1 MSIIAW
7 IFLGLISGFIASKI
21 TTGRGQGSLID
32 MALGILGALVG
43 GVMFHLIG
51 QTGVTGWNL
60 WSVFVSVIGA
70 ALVLA
75 AYHTISGRRSA
86 A

>member
-21 TTGRGQGSLID
+21 TTGRGQGSL

-51 QTGVTGWNL
+51 QTGVTGLNL
-60 WSVFVSVIGA
+60 GSVFVSVIGA
-70 ALVLA
+70 AAVLA